1 MSRRRT
7 LGVVMAI
14 VYRHAE
20 DGELY
25 VHGFGSREPDIRTLR
40 DGVALTGLVDDGQ
53 VEAVAQ
59 RDGSVVLRSRDGS
72 PVWQEFPG

>member
-1 MSRRRT
+1 MSRRST
-7 LGVVMAI
+7 LGVVVAI
-14 VYRHAE
+14 IYRHVD
-20 DGELY
+20 DGQLY
-25 VHGFGSREPDIRTLR
+25 VHGFGSEEPNIRTLA

-53 VEAVAQ
+53 VMAVAQ